1 MDLEPIMQSEI
12 SQKEKKKKGLFF
24 KVQSSFGETFYLFQL
39 RNSKLFWG
47 PSFGAPA
54 WTKLQTRYHS
64 CSLPAVLE
72 FCKALEDNI

>member
-1 MDLEPIMQSEI
+1 MDLEPIIQSEI
-12 SQKEKKKKGLFF
+12 CQKEKKKRLFF
-24 KVQSSFGETFYLFQL
+24 KVQSLFGETFYLFQL

-54 WTKLQTRYHS
+54 WTELQTRYHS
-64 CSLPAVLE
+64 CSVPAVLE